1 MIQYRYK
8 MAITRTRRRSK
19 TNGRTKT
26 TTTTSKKGISRSY
39 SKKLQ
44 SGTRVTNKNGK
55 QTMTWKDAAGY
66 RVTSSTKKIR
76 KNAAPKTKRFGSS
89 RRSGSSGSYDET
101 SEGDHDDLRNS
112 LWHTHGK
119 FYTIVGGIILLLWIL
134 SHFW

>member
-1 MIQYRYK
+1 

-26 TTTTSKKGISRSY
+26 TTTTSKKGITRSY

-66 RVTSSTKKIR
+66 RVTFSNSGKKIR
-76 KNAAPKTKRFGSS
+76 KNAGPKTKPFGSS

-101 SEGDHDDLRNS
+101 PEGYDDDLRNS

-134 SHFW
+134 SLVL